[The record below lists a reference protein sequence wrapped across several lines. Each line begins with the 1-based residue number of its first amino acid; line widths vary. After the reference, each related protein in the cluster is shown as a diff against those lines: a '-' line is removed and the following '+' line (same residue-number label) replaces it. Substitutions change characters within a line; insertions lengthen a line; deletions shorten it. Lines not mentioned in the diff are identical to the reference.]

1 MGAKP
6 HCVAVS
12 AQWGGSDGPDPPSQT
27 TDAPLTFALDH
38 SMGAG
43 QGVEVTLFYWI
54 YDVPSWSAAFF
65 FALVFVAVS
74 CLGVLFVRPFLRLL
88 VGRRQGFNEVIGYVL
103 SFVSLIYGVLLGMLA
118 VVTYQNLTEA
128 DRVSSHEASTVAA
141 LYEDVAVYPDELS
154 AQLRGDLKRYTKAV
168 IDTEWPLLRR
178 GTAQLGQDQNLKRF
192 LERLTTFEPKGA
204 SHQILHAETLREF
217 NALVE
222 LRRARLHMASVSIPG
237 IMWYTIV
244 MGAFLCLVLIWM
256 FDSSVVSQL
265 LLGGVAA
272 FGMSTM
278 VCLSALMDSPF
289 RGELSVPPAA
299 FEAVHAA
306 LIKN

>member
-1 MGAKP
+1 M
-6 HCVAVS
+6 
-12 AQWGGSDGPDPPSQT
+12 
-27 TDAPLTFALDH
+27 
-38 SMGAG
+38 
-43 QGVEVTLFYWI
+43 FYWI

-65 FALVFVAVS
+65 FALTFVAVS
-74 CLGVLFVRPFLRLL
+74 SLGMLFVRPFLRLL
-88 VGRRQGFNEVIGYVL
+88 MGRRSGLNDVVGYVL

-128 DRVSSHEASTVAA
+128 DRISSHEASLVAA
-141 LYEDVAVYPDELS
+141 LYEDAGTYPAELS
-154 AQLRGDLKRYTKAV
+154 DQLRGDLERYTRAV

-178 GTAQLGQDQNLKRF
+178 GSTPLTQNGHLKSFLKR
-192 LERLTTFEPKGA
+192 LTSFEPKGA
-204 SHQILHAETLREF
+204 TYEILHAETLREY
-217 NALVE
+217 NALTE
-222 LRRARLHMASVSIPG
+222 FRRARLHLAGVSIPG

-244 MGAFLCLVLIWM
+244 MGAFLCIVLIWM
-256 FDSSVVSQL
+256 FDSSVLSQL

-289 RGELSVPPAA
+289 RGDLSVSPAA

-306 LIKN
+306 LTKN